1 MSKNQITNT
10 LLLGLMSIMFLVA
23 IATWISLDRMA
34 SSNQSSHQ
42 KIQEQSQK
50 MLLMLNL
57 QSAIRNR
64 QVSLRN
70 LFLIDD
76 PFDYDE
82 ERLQFG
88 RYAVDF
94 IKARNNFNNF
104 DLNESE
110 KRDLEYLLR
119 LTREAQPKQLTT
131 ASLLQAGKKR
141 QALSALYAEGLPS
154 QDLVIAQLDRMV
166 EKSQIAANRATSSS
180 LDNYLQTK
188 QLIFIIYML
197 CFLLASAIVGFVIKK
212 TNSLEKMLLVANE
225 QLELQANKDGLTGLF
240 NRRQLN
246 KTIEDDWELCSR
258 SKSALSLIMID
269 IDHFKQYNDSFGH
282 VKGDDALRKVSSVLD
297 TAASRQTDLAARY
310 GGEEFVLV
318 LPSTPLNY
326 AENIAEEIRANI
338 EALDIK
344 HIPSIDRIT
353 ASVGVASVIP
363 SSDKNYLSILEAAD
377 KSLYQA
383 KYNGRNQV
391 VVHDQ
396 GEQ

>member
-141 QALSALYAEGLPS
+141 QALSTLYAEGLPS

-297 TAASRQTDLAARY
+297 TSASRQTDLAARY

-338 EALDIK
+338 EALNIK

-396 GEQ
+396 GE

>member
-141 QALSALYAEGLPS
+141 QALSTLYAEGLPS

-338 EALDIK
+338 EALNIK